1 LASKSK
7 NKFKGQAINNN
18 TIKTPASSNLKGIIL
33 MIAAMGCLTLA
44 DLLIKITSQTLPIG
58 QVMIIFGG
66 GSIIV
71 FWGLMSIKG
80 ESIRL
85 SSFINPTVVLR
96 NIGDLIAI
104 NSMCLALVY
113 VPISTI
119 GAVIQTVP
127 LMVTAAAALFLGEQ
141 VGARRILAIF
151 IGFLGTLFIIQPGA
165 ATFDIATTLVVIA
178 AVGMAL
184 RDISTKLVPESFSTL
199 LLSFYSCVLFILSG
213 SVLLMITG
221 GASVPDL
228 DMIFKLGTM
237 IALGSLGFFFMTGAV
252 RLGDISVVIPFRY
265 SRLLFS
271 VAAGIFILGEQVS
284 AIMLFGSALTILSG
298 LYIWRREIVIQ
309 NKST

>member
-1 LASKSK
+1 
-7 NKFKGQAINNN
+7 
-18 TIKTPASSNLKGIIL
+18 
-33 MIAAMGCLTLA
+33 
-44 DLLIKITSQTLPIG
+44 
-58 QVMIIFGG
+58 
-66 GSIIV
+66 
-71 FWGLMSIKG
+71 
-80 ESIRL
+80 
-85 SSFINPTVVLR
+85 
-96 NIGDLIAI
+96 
-104 NSMCLALVY
+104 MCLALVY

-119 GAVIQTVP
+119 GAIIQTVP

-184 RDISTKLVPESFSTL
+184 RDISTKLVPENFSTL